1 MSSINILFII
11 SDLERGGPELRLLD
25 FAQNFSPDIKMHICV
40 TSEDLSLLEHF
51 QACNVGIMVKPIR
64 KVYLNI
70 GKISAI
76 SRYVKRNRITIINAF
91 DLKGLLIAV
100 LIRIVADFSLRIVYH
115 DVNSI
120 IEFTKIQLFIFG
132 KLLKF
137 CQEFICNSRF
147 SKTEL
152 GHFVP
157 RRTIN
162 VIHNGVDCT
171 AFTRNLHKRYIL
183 RSDLEFKEEEII
195 LGIVANFRRQKN
207 YPFLLRAFEILS
219 AKHGNLKLLCVGGG
233 KYLEQTIATA
243 SQLNLAKKIIF
254 TGYSGR
260 VIDYLN
266 TMDILVLP
274 SLWEGLP
281 NAIIQ
286 AMSMGI
292 PVVASNV
299 GGCPEIVNN
308 MKNGMLFPSNNLDEF
323 VEAVEMLI
331 EDRDFVSRLGANA
344 KRTAEERFSLRR
356 MIEDYARF
364 YKELSVR

>member
-1 MSSINILFII
+1 M
-11 SDLERGGPELRLLD
+11 RLLD
-25 FAQNFSPDIKMHICV
+25 FAENFLPEIRMHICV
-40 TSEDLSLLEHF
+40 TSEDLSLLENF
-51 QACNVGIMVKPIR
+51 QACSVGIMVKPIR

-70 GKISAI
+70 RKISAI

-100 LIRIVADFSLRIVYH
+100 LIRIGADFSLKIVYH
-115 DVNSI
+115 NVESV
-120 IEFTKIQLFIFG
+120 IEFTNIQLIIFG
-132 KLLKF
+132 KLLKL
-137 CQEFICNSRF
+137 CQEFICNSKF
-147 SKTEL
+147 SKAEL

-157 RRTIN
+157 GRTIN

-171 AFTRNLHKRYIL
+171 AFTRNLRKRTKL

-195 LGIVANFRRQKN
+195 LGIVANFRREKN

-219 AKHGNLKLLCVGGG
+219 AKHGNVKLLCVGGG
-233 KYLEQTIATA
+233 KYLEQTVAMA
-243 SQLNLAKKIIF
+243 SQLNLTKKIIF
-254 TGYSGR
+254 TGYSER
-260 VIDYLN
+260 VSDYLN

-274 SLWEGLP
+274 SLRESLP

-299 GGCPEIVNN
+299 GGCPEIINN

-323 VEAVEMLI
+323 IEAVKMLI
-331 EDRDFVSRLGANA
+331 NNRDFASKLGANA
-344 KRTAEERFSLRR
+344 KRTAEERFSLSR
-356 MIEDYARF
+356 MIEDYTKF
-364 YKELSVR
+364 YNELSVR